1 MHPRP
6 FLPRELQYSIDRNP
20 HTVGHKELLGLNSNL
35 VILGEAGM
43 GKSRLLDEL
52 IIDSAK
58 FVTAQRLINS
68 TDPAK
73 LVGDANW
80 LLIDALD
87 EASAFKHGEAVNLVL
102 SRIEQSGVPRFV
114 LSCRAEDWQAA
125 TSTSLIAETFGSYP
139 LELTLKPLL
148 YDQIL
153 SYLTAEL
160 GSEKAVAVEAEY
172 RRLGL
177 TEWLGNPQTLLM
189 VAEVIKQGRSPH
201 STSQLFA
208 DYVELSLP
216 EANDSRRSRAIEA
229 STEVRKDILGVAFAA
244 LILSGK
250 TALARP
256 GAPLSEEDLR
266 LSELGALAEGFDW
279 DLVSGN
285 RLIRV
290 LHGDPNRLTYSHR
303 RIGEWLA
310 ARWLAHN
317 ATAPAVRDRLLSAL
331 IVNGIVPASLRG
343 LFGWLA
349 QYPGMSDKIIS
360 TDPMAVIEYGD
371 ADGLAPKD
379 ARSLL
384 DALDR
389 LAQDDPYFA
398 GWHELRAKGLV
409 SETMRKSTL
418 EVIRDPSRNPRLR
431 LLLASQFKGEKLP
444 EQMISELRSMTLD
457 TSLFYALREEA
468 GECLVGNVSVPAFVD
483 LIEALRRQGSHDA
496 TRLASNLLLE
506 VGAGHFVDQF
516 IVEVIMAD
524 CGHTVCA
531 ISNEGEDTMAAKTWR
546 YRREIP
552 DERCAP
558 VLDTLADYATAL
570 LPEYRS
576 VESSDIINLGDAL
589 ISRALAIGRVEPE
602 RLLRWLSAFGG
613 RDSYID
619 EDTKSISQYLCDDA
633 ETRRAI
639 QTIWFDRVDDESDF
653 FGASYQ
659 ISQVNREL
667 SFSDHDL
674 AEYLSRKGRDYP
686 MWETAVRQ
694 VRHSPEEGVETRAA
708 ARRFFASDAEH
719 EAFVVSLLN
728 PPPPHW
734 QAEQDARS
742 AKRRSERDTSWAKFR
757 EGLAADEEGLRQ
769 ARFGVMHQVSNV
781 YLGRYSDLHELKSI
795 DDRLEALCG
804 PEMVRPVLE
813 AFETYL
819 NILPPYPHA
828 ALIAESYGENKA
840 WSAGYILL
848 AALAERVRSIGSLGD
863 LVEDQLLQAQLHFSN
878 HALSSDDWKNVK
890 DAVWAATLSDARI
903 FKRFARLLFEPSL
916 ARKKEHVAG
925 SYELLT
931 DGAESHPKIVSLLAA
946 EWLERFP
953 DMHSRPEAEL
963 MDVLLSRGH
972 QEMLA
977 PLVSSR
983 LRTQGLDEERLRNWR
998 AASLIC
1004 DFESASVALAGI
1016 ATIDPSLFWAIR
1028 SRLGARRPY
1037 DAATENHSLELSAWM
1052 VKHFRA
1058 VLPLTNRPSGVTM
1071 GETNP
1076 WDGSEAISR
1085 LIDRIGTDT
1094 SKQAGDILEQL
1105 AKTDDAYRERVLAV
1119 LAEHRR
1125 KRAELARITLSVDA
1139 LASILS
1145 NGPPRSLPD
1154 LRTRMMQ
1161 LFDLVEAQAKNS
1173 PTDSWVAFY
1182 RDDLKTPHG
1191 EERCRDR
1198 IIEMLRQHDHHI
1210 QFSPEK
1216 HLGLDREGDIACEI
1230 AGLHLPIEV
1239 KGQWHDDLWTAA
1251 DAQLAAQ
1258 QASDH
1263 LAGGYGI
1270 YLVLWFGPFGKP
1282 LKGPPK
1288 SLGIAKPQSPSEL
1301 AAALTQVSKAAREG
1315 EVIVRVL
1322 DLSRG

>member
-1 MHPRP
+1 MA
-6 FLPRELQYSIDRNP
+6 
-20 HTVGHKELLGLNSNL
+20 SNL

-43 GKSRLLDEL
+43 GKSRLLEEL
-52 IIDSAK
+52 SVEGAK
-58 FVTAQRLINS
+58 FVTAQRLVNS
-68 TDPAK
+68 ADPAK
-73 LVGDANW
+73 LVGDARW
-80 LLIDALD
+80 LLVDAVD
-87 EASAFKHGEAVNLVL
+87 EASAFKQGEAVNLVL
-102 SRIEQSGVPRFV
+102 SRIEQSGVPRFI

-125 TSTSLIAETFGSYP
+125 TSASLIAETFGAHP
-139 LELTLKPLL
+139 LELTLKPLFH
-148 YDQIL
+148 DQIL

-160 GSEKAVAVEAEY
+160 GHEKAIFAEAEY
-172 RRLGL
+172 RKFGL

-201 STSQLFA
+201 STSQLFS

-216 EANDSRRSRAIEA
+216 EANDARRSKAIE
-229 STEVRKDILGVAFAA
+229 TTTGHRKDILGVAFAA

-256 GAPLSEEDLR
+256 GAPLSDEDLR

-279 DLVSGN
+279 DMVSGN
-285 RLIRV
+285 RLIRI

-310 ARWLAHN
+310 ARWLAHK
-317 ATAPAVRDRLLSAL
+317 ASDPDVRDRLLSAL

-349 QYPGMSDKIIS
+349 QYPGMSEKIIS
-360 TDPMAVIEYGD
+360 TDPLAVIEYGD

-379 ARSLL
+379 AIALL

-389 LAQDDPYFA
+389 LAQEDPYFA
-398 GWHELRAKGLV
+398 GWHELRAKSLV
-409 SETMRKSTL
+409 SETMRERTL
-418 EVIRDPSRNPRLR
+418 GAIRDPNRNARLR

-444 EQMISELRSMTLD
+444 EQLISQLRSMTLD
-457 TSLFYALREEA
+457 PSLFYALREEVS
-468 GECLVGNVSVPAFVD
+468 ECLVGNVSVPEFVD
-483 LIEALRRQGSHDA
+483 LIETLRRQGSHDA

-506 VGAGHFVDQF
+506 VGVGHFADEV
-516 IVEVIMAD
+516 IVEAIMAD
-524 CGHTVCA
+524 CGHTICA
-531 ISNEGEDTMAAKTWR
+531 IANEGEDTVAAKTWR
-546 YRREIP
+546 YRRDIP

-558 VLDTLADYATAL
+558 VLDTLADYATSL

-589 ISRALAIGRVEPE
+589 ISRALAFDRVEPE
-602 RLLRWLSAFGG
+602 RLLCWLSAFGG

-619 EDTKSISQYLCDDA
+619 EDTKSISQYLRDDA

-639 QTIWFDRVDDESDF
+639 QTIWFDRAKDESDF

-667 SFSDHDL
+667 PFSDDDL
-674 AEYLSRKGRDYP
+674 AHYLSCKGSDYP

-694 VRHSPEEGVETRAA
+694 VRHSAEDGVQTRAT
-708 ARRFFASDAEH
+708 ARRFFTSDAEY
-719 EAFVVSLLN
+719 EAFVDSLLN

-742 AKRRSERDTSWAKFR
+742 AKRQSERDTSWAKFR

-769 ARFGVMHQVSNV
+769 ARFGVMHQVANV
-781 YLGRYSDLHELKSI
+781 YFGRYSDLRELKSV

-804 PEMVRPVLE
+804 PEMVGPVLA

-828 ALIAESYGENKA
+828 ALIAGSYGENKG
-840 WSAGYILL
+840 WSAQYILL
-848 AALAERVRSIGSLGD
+848 AALAERVRSTGSLGYLD
-863 LVEDQLLQAQLHFSN
+863 EDQLLQAQLHFSN
-878 HALSSDDWKNVK
+878 HALSSDEWKDVK
-890 DAVWAATLSDARI
+890 DAVWAATRSDARI
-903 FKRFARLLFEPSL
+903 FERFARLLFEPSL

-925 SYELLT
+925 SHELLT
-931 DGAESHPKIVSLLAA
+931 DGAERHPKIVSLLAA

-953 DMHSRPEAEL
+953 DMHFRPEAEL

-983 LRTQGLDEERLRNWR
+983 LGMEGLDEERLRNWQ

-1004 DFESASVALAGI
+1004 DFESASVTLGGI
-1016 ATIDPSLFWAIR
+1016 ATSDPSLFWAIR

-1037 DAATENHSLELSAWM
+1037 DTATENHSLELSAWM
-1052 VKHFRA
+1052 VEHFRA

-1094 SKQAGDILEQL
+1094 SKHAGDILERL
-1105 AKTDDAYRERVLAV
+1105 ANTHDAYRERALAV

-1125 KRAELARITLSVDA
+1125 KRAELARITLSVDG

-1161 LFDLVEAQAKNS
+1161 LFDRVEAQAKNS

-1198 IIEMLRQHDHHI
+1198 IIEMLRQHDHDI

-1251 DAQLAAQ
+1251 DAQLAVQ

-1288 SLGIAKPQSPSEL
+1288 SLGISKPQSPSEL
-1301 AAALTQVSKAAREG
+1301 AAALTQASKAAREG
-1315 EVIVRVL
+1315 EVVVRVL

>member
-1 MHPRP
+1 
-6 FLPRELQYSIDRNP
+6 
-20 HTVGHKELLGLNSNL
+20 VGHKELLGLNSNL

-52 IIDSAK
+52 IIASAK

-73 LVGDANW
+73 LVGDADW

-87 EASAFKHGEAVNLVL
+87 EASAFKQGEAVNLVL

-153 SYLTAEL
+153 SYLTEEL
-160 GSEKAVAVEAEY
+160 GPEKAVAVEAEY

-229 STEVRKDILGVAFAA
+229 STEVRKDILGVAFSA

-310 ARWLAHN
+310 ARWLAQK
-317 ATAPAVRDRLLSAL
+317 AAAPDVRDRLLSAL
-331 IVNGIVPASLRG
+331 IVNGVVPASLRG

-379 ARSLL
+379 AKSLL

-389 LAQDDPYFA
+389 LARVDPYFA

-409 SETMRKSTL
+409 SETMRDSTL
-418 EVIRDPSRNPRLR
+418 EAIRDPDRNPRLR

-444 EQMISELRSMTLD
+444 EQMISELCSMTLD

-483 LIEALRRQGSHDA
+483 LIEALRRQGAHDA

-506 VGAGHFVDQF
+506 VGVGHFADQF

-524 CGHTVCA
+524 CGHTICA
-531 ISNEGEDTMAAKTWR
+531 IPNEGDDTMAAKTWR
-546 YRREIP
+546 YRRDIP

-558 VLDTLADYATAL
+558 VLDILADYATAL

-589 ISRALAIGRVEPE
+589 ISRALAFGRVEPE
-602 RLLRWLSAFGG
+602 RLLCWLSAFGG

-619 EDTKSISQYLCDDA
+619 EDTKSISQHLRDDA

-639 QTIWFDRVDDESDF
+639 QRIWFDRVDDESDF
-653 FGASYQ
+653 FGASYK

-667 SFSDHDL
+667 SFSDDDL
-674 AEYLSRKGRDYP
+674 ADFLSRKGGDYP
-686 MWETAVRQ
+686 MWEAAVRL
-694 VRHSPEEGVETRAA
+694 VRHSAEEGVETRTA
-708 ARRFFASDAEH
+708 ARRFFTSDDEY
-719 EAFVVSLLN
+719 EAFVGSLLN
-728 PPPPHW
+728 PPPPRW

-742 AKRRSERDTSWAKFR
+742 AKRQSERDTSWSGFR
-757 EGLAADEEGLRQ
+757 AGLANDEEGLRQ
-769 ARFGVMHQVSNV
+769 ARFGVMHQVANV

-828 ALIAESYGENKA
+828 VLIAGSYAENKG

-848 AALAERVRSIGSLGD
+848 AALAERVRSTGSLGYLD
-863 LVEDQLLQAQLHFSN
+863 EDQLLQAQLHFSN
-878 HALSSDDWKNVK
+878 HSLSSDEWKHVK
-890 DAVWAATLSDARI
+890 DAVWTATLSDARI
-903 FKRFARLLFEPSL
+903 FERFARLLFEPSL

-925 SYELLT
+925 SHELLT
-931 DGAESHPKIVSLLAA
+931 DGAERHSKIVSSLAA
-946 EWLERFP
+946 EWLERFH

-977 PLVSSR
+977 PLVRSR
-983 LRTQGLDEERLRNWR
+983 LETQGLDEERLRNWR

-1004 DFESASVALAGI
+1004 DFESASVALGEI
-1016 ATIDPSLFWAIR
+1016 ATTDPSLFWAIR

-1052 VKHFRA
+1052 VEHFRA

-1105 AKTDDAYRERVLAV
+1105 ANTHDAYRERVLAV

-1125 KRAELARITLSVDA
+1125 KRAELARITLSVDG

-1145 NGPPRSLPD
+1145 NGPPRTLPD

-1161 LFDLVEAQAKNS
+1161 LFDRVEAQAKNS

-1198 IIEMLRQHDHHI
+1198 IIEMLRQHDHDI

-1216 HLGLDREGDIACEI
+1216 HLGLDREGDIACEV

-1251 DAQLAAQ
+1251 DAQLATQ

-1263 LAGGYGI
+1263 LAGSYGI

-1288 SLGIAKPQSPSEL
+1288 SLGISKPQSPSEL
-1301 AAALTQVSKAAREG
+1301 ATALTHASKAAREG
-1315 EVIVRVL
+1315 EVVVRVL